1 MDSNQPI
8 YYILSV
14 MLSQS
19 ELHMKKTD
27 ELLEK
32 ANSLPQSSGCYL
44 MKDKN
49 GRVIYVGK
57 AKKLKSRVTS
67 YFNQSTKGLKTEY
80 MVGHIDHFDFMITRS
95 DAESFVLENNLI
107 KEHSPKYNIRLR
119 DDKSYPY
126 VQVNWT
132 EDFPRL
138 EYVRRPKKGKG
149 KELFGPY
156 PPGSNISMIMR
167 VLTKSFALRDCSLNE
182 FRSRK
187 TPCLFYQMKQCSA
200 PCVGLRS
207 KVEYEGDLN
216 HALGFFQGPNKAKK
230 TLQKLTEKMMAY
242 AESEEYEMAGII
254 RDHIQLLSEF
264 LEKSYDQKV
273 ESIHSDKNIDVWSYW
288 NGSEEVDISVYMIRS
303 GLLLGQKNFNFVKG
317 ELIEEMGDEI
327 LQKIVQYYSDPEEMN
342 PDIVVMDF
350 PEEELGDVSEALN
363 TYGEMKVVGLN
374 KKYFPII
381 EMCRKHSEETQRVRI
396 ANADSVY
403 MGLNKLKDLL
413 NMKERPR
420 TLECYDVAIWQGQ
433 SPTASQI
440 VFEEGKPNKRKYRYY
455 HLETRPEGNND
466 YAMMREVISR
476 RLDNGDLPDVLVI
489 DGGVAQVNTVTA
501 VLEEMKVSICVV
513 GIAKSK
519 DLTSGDYHAKEVS
532 RSEERLIIPG
542 RTNPYILT
550 KCPPLFKIIVS
561 MRDEAHR
568 FSRKLHHKAES
579 KRVLSTWLDEVKGLG
594 EESKKKVLTQLSMTQ
609 DELKEFTVSD
619 LVNYFGIKNPQ
630 AKALWNHLH
639 GDSSVNDV

>member
-1 MDSNQPI
+1 
-8 YYILSV
+8 
-14 MLSQS
+14 
-19 ELHMKKTD
+19 MKKTE

-32 ANSLPQSSGCYL
+32 ANSLPQQPGCYL

-57 AKKLKSRVTS
+57 AKKLKARVTS
-67 YFNQSTKGLKTEY
+67 YFNKSVKGYKTDY
-80 MVGHIDHFDFMITRS
+80 MVSHVDHFDFIITRS
-95 DAESFVLENNLI
+95 DAESYVLENNLI

-126 VQVNWT
+126 LQVNWN
-132 EDFPRL
+132 EPFPRL
-138 EYVRRPKKGKG
+138 EYVRRPKRSKG

-167 VLTKSFALRDCSLNE
+167 VLTKSFGLRDCSLSE
-182 FRSRK
+182 FKSRK
-187 TPCLFYQMKQCSA
+187 TPCLLYQMRQCSA

-207 KVEYEGDLN
+207 AAEYENDLQS
-216 HALGFFQGPNKAKK
+216 AVSFFQGPIKARR
-230 TLQKLTEKMMAY
+230 TIQKLQEKMLQY
-242 AESEEYEMAGII
+242 AEGEEFEMAGII
-254 RDHIQLLSEF
+254 RDHIQLLDDF
-264 LEKSYDQKV
+264 LQKSYDQKV
-273 ESIHSDKNIDVWSYW
+273 ESIQSDKNIDVWSYW
-288 NGSEEVDISVYMIRS
+288 NGDEEVDISLYMIRS
-303 GLLLGQKNFNFVKG
+303 GLLLGQKNFHFVKG
-317 ELIEEMGDEI
+317 ELIEELSDEI

-342 PDIVVMDF
+342 PDILVLDF
-350 PEEELGDVSEALN
+350 EEEEIQDVSIALN
-363 TYGEMKVVGLN
+363 TFGEMKVLGLS
-374 KKYFPII
+374 KKYYPLI
-381 EMCRKHSEETQRVRI
+381 EMCRKHAEESQRIRI

-403 MGLNKLKDLL
+403 MGLHKLKDLL

-420 TLECYDVAIWQGQ
+420 VLECYDVAIWQGL
-433 SPTASQI
+433 SPTASQV
-440 VFEEGKPNKRKYRYY
+440 VFEEGKPNKKKYRYY

-466 YAMMREVISR
+466 FAMMREVISR

-501 VLEEMKVSICVV
+501 VLKELNVEICVV
-513 GIAKSK
+513 GIAKSR
-519 DLTSGDYHAKEVS
+519 DLTDFKSVEVD

-579 KRVLSTWLDEVKGLG
+579 KRVLATWLDDVKGLG
-594 EESKKKVLTQLSMTQ
+594 EESKKKILTSLSMSRA
-609 DELKEFTVSD
+609 ELKAYTVND
-619 LVNYFGIKNPQ
+619 LMNYFGIKNPQ
-630 AKALWNHLH
+630 AKALWTHLH
-639 GDSSVNDV
+639 EDSDVSEN